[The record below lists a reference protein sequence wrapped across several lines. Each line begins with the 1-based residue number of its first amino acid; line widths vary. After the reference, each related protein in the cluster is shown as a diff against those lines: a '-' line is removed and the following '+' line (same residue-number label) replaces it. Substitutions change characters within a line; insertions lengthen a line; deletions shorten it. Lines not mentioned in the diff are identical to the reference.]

1 MAGILVERALISAI
15 GTFVRAPGLWAVTAV
30 RKNLLA
36 DVGGCHVPS
45 SLGYLQPAT
54 QRQAKG
60 KFMADATKQKF
71 LVLYLIPASVMAD
84 WAKTDPT
91 TRQAEEQKMQAAWG
105 NWMGEHAKMIIST
118 EAGGKTKR
126 VTASGV
132 SDTKNDIILCSFVEA
147 DSHEAAA
154 KAFENH
160 PHLQIPQSSIE
171 IMYVRPMGGM

>member
-1 MAGILVERALISAI
+1 M
-15 GTFVRAPGLWAVTAV
+15 T
-30 RKNLLA
+30 N
-36 DVGGCHVPS
+36 
-45 SLGYLQPAT
+45 
-54 QRQAKG
+54 
-60 KFMADATKQKF
+60 ATKQKF

-91 TRQAEEQKMQAAWG
+91 IRKAEEEKMHAEWG
-105 NWMGEHAKMIIST
+105 IWMGEHANMIIST

-147 DSHEAAA
+147 ESHEAAA

-171 IMYVRPMGGM
+171 VMSVRPMGGM